1 MEDSPYVVFSQRAF
15 NAIVTETIDKHP
27 IETGGILLGYVLD
40 NGAWIVVENIPP
52 GYQSVHQTAYF
63 EYDEEFVTYLSNVV
77 AKQYIGNLRVLGL
90 WHRHPGSMDV
100 FSNTDDGTNI
110 MFARTMSCGA
120 ISALVNCDP
129 QLRLTMFHV
138 DQQGNYKTIE
148 WYVDD
153 GETIPK
159 QYLALHYT
167 DADNLPYFNR
177 RGIMYSDDVH
187 DTSRPDPED
196 CNDRKSDEIDDNNTI
211 HEDGWSLIKKG
222 LKILFGNGAKDKT
235 TTSPETSGD
244 DTNKYH
250 RNEM

>member
-1 MEDSPYVVFSQRAF
+1 MESSPYVVFSQRAF
-15 NAIVTETIDKHP
+15 NAIVTETIDKHL

-52 GYQSVHQTAYF
+52 GYQSIHQTAYF

-77 AKQYIGNLRVLGL
+77 AKQYKGNLRVLGL

-129 QLRLTMFHV
+129 QLRLTMYHV
-138 DQQGNYKTIE
+138 DQRGNYEAIE

-153 GETIPK
+153 GETIPER
-159 QYLALHYT
+159 YLELHYT
-167 DADNLPYFNR
+167 DTDNLPCFNR
-177 RGIMYSDDVH
+177 RGIIS
-187 DTSRPDPED
+187 
-196 CNDRKSDEIDDNNTI
+196 SDEVQATSQQDTERRDDGSSDEMDDNNI
-211 HEDGWSLIKKG
+211 IPEDGWSLIKKG
-222 LKILFGNGAKDKT
+222 LKILFGNGTKDKT
-235 TTSPETSGD
+235 TTSSPTTGY
-244 DTNKYH
+244 DTNEYH
-250 RNEM
+250 RN